1 MTLYLMGRVVNEVTE
16 VMNMRKVF
24 FSVSLGLLV
33 LTGCASYPEPVRIA
47 DNVALTSYETAT
59 QQNIDIGTARWSGV
73 IANITNQ
80 ANQTRLEV
88 VYFPSGSNGRP
99 AVSDQ
104 TKGRFVAYIRG
115 FLDPMVYQRGKSVT
129 VLGELTRAEVGK
141 VDEYE
146 YRYPVIKDARVYL
159 WPKLEERIEVIDTW
173 PMMRPYPYYWGY
185 GPGIRVRTITKQPST
200 TQGPVHVDNNN
211 QNKVQP

>member
-1 MTLYLMGRVVNEVTE
+1 MSKKFVVVALSLMA
-16 VMNMRKVF
+16 
-24 FSVSLGLLV
+24 LA
-33 LTGCASYPEPVRIA
+33 GCASYPEPVRIA
-47 DNVALTSYETAT
+47 DNVALTSYENAT
-59 QQNIDIGTARWSGV
+59 QQNIDFGTARWSGV
-73 IANITNQ
+73 IAEISNQ

-99 AVSDQ
+99 SVSDQ
-104 TKGRFVAYIRG
+104 TQGRFVTYIKG

-146 YRYPVIKDARVYL
+146 YRYPVIKDAKVYL
-159 WPKLEERIEVIDTW
+159 WPKQEERIEVIDSW

-185 GPGIRVRTITKQPST
+185 SPGIRVRTITKQHST
-200 TQGPVHVDNNN
+200 IQGPVHVDNNK

>member
-1 MTLYLMGRVVNEVTE
+1 MSKKFVVVALSLM
-16 VMNMRKVF
+16 M
-24 FSVSLGLLV
+24 LA
-33 LTGCASYPEPVRIA
+33 GCASYPEQVRIA
-47 DNVALTSYETAT
+47 DNVALTSYENAV
-59 QQNIDIGTARWSGV
+59 QQNIDFGTARWSGV
-73 IANITNQ
+73 IAEISNK

-104 TKGRFVAYIRG
+104 TKGRFVTYIKG

-129 VLGELTRAEVGK
+129 VLGDLTRSEVGK

-146 YRYPVIKDARVYL
+146 YRYPVIKDATVYL
-159 WPKLEERIEVIDTW
+159 WPKLEERVEVIDTW
-173 PMMRPYPYYWGY
+173 PMMRPYPYPYYWGY
-185 GPGIRVRTITKQPST
+185 GPGVRVRTITKQQST
-200 TQGPVHVDNNN
+200 TQGAVHVDNNK

>member
-1 MTLYLMGRVVNEVTE
+1 MSKKFVIVAL
-16 VMNMRKVF
+16 
-24 FSVSLGLLV
+24 SLLALA
-33 LTGCASYPEPVRIA
+33 GCATYPKQVRIA
-47 DNVALTSYETAT
+47 DNVALTSYENAV
-59 QQNIDIGTARWSGV
+59 QQNIDFGTARWSGV
-73 IANITNQ
+73 IAEVSNK

-104 TKGRFVAYIRG
+104 TKGRFVAYIKG
-115 FLDPMVYQRGKSVT
+115 FLDPMVYQPGKSVT
-129 VLGELTRAEVGK
+129 VLGELTRSEMGK

-146 YRYPVIKDARVYL
+146 YRYPVIKDSVVYL
-159 WPKLEERIEVIDTW
+159 WPKQEERIEVIETW

-185 GPGIRVRTITKQPST
+185 GPGIRVRTITKQQST
-200 TQGPVHVDNNN
+200 TQGPVHVDNNK

>member
-1 MTLYLMGRVVNEVTE
+1 MSKKFAVVALSLMI
-16 VMNMRKVF
+16 
-24 FSVSLGLLV
+24 LA
-33 LTGCASYPEPVRIA
+33 GCASYPQQVRIA
-47 DNVALTSYETAT
+47 DNVALTSYENAV
-59 QQNIDIGTARWSGV
+59 QQNIDFGTARWSGV
-73 IANITNQ
+73 IAEISNK

-104 TKGRFVAYIRG
+104 TKGRFVTYING

-129 VLGELTRAEVGK
+129 VLGELTRSEMGK

-146 YRYPVIKDARVYL
+146 YRYPVIKDAKVYL
-159 WPKLEERIEVIDTW
+159 WPKLEERVEVIDTW
-173 PMMRPYPYYWGY
+173 PLMRPYPYPYYWGY
-185 GPGIRVRTITKQPST
+185 GPGVRVRTITKSPST

>member
-1 MTLYLMGRVVNEVTE
+1 MSKKFVAVALSLMA
-16 VMNMRKVF
+16 
-24 FSVSLGLLV
+24 LA
-33 LTGCASYPEPVRIA
+33 GCASYPEQVRIA
-47 DNVALTSYETAT
+47 DNVALTSYENAA
-59 QQNIDIGTARWSGV
+59 QQNIDFGNARWSGV
-73 IANITNQ
+73 IAQVSNK

-104 TKGRFVAYIRG
+104 TKGRFVAYIKG
-115 FLDPMVYQRGKSVT
+115 FLDPMVYQPGKSVT
-129 VLGELTRAEVGK
+129 VLGELTRSEIGK

-146 YRYPVIKDARVYL
+146 YRYPVIKEATVYL
-159 WPKLEERIEVIDTW
+159 WPKLEDRVEVIDTW

-185 GPGIRVRTITKQPST
+185 GPGIRVRTITKQQST
-200 TQGPVHVDNNN
+200 TQGPVHVDNNK